1 MAKQPKFLIAKNQLA
16 DPEGIYVY
24 HTQKPRLLFKLIN
37 NEFVILDDID
47 DCVAFYGNSQIKVEK
62 LMKRLE
68 EWYIHNG
75 KKV

>member
-16 DPEGIYVY
+16 DPDGIYIY

-47 DCVAFYGNSQIKVEK
+47 DCVAFYGNKKSKVDA
-62 LMKRLE
+62 LIKRLKD
-68 EWYIHNG
+68 WYKFNG
-75 KKV
+75 CK